1 MFICSLRPKAI
12 VKKLLFLAVI
22 AAAVFLLLTLLKISS
37 RQENDPGS
45 IPQASQTHET
55 EAPNNLARITFL
67 KSYGW
72 EVSEE
77 PSEVVSVVIPQTFG
91 DVYENYNAIQTA
103 QGFDL
108 SGYRGK
114 EVRRYTYE
122 VLNYPG
128 QKDYIRAN
136 LLIYRGKVIGGD
148 ICSVE
153 LNGFIHGFVNPNDTA
168 SLTQVSPGEGT
179 ASGEEAASPEAA
191 ASQAGEAAADP
202 DATADASAAEG
213 GQQTALETT
222 SSQEP
227 KYPVESSTERETLA
241 PDPEMPN
248 APVD

>member
-1 MFICSLRPKAI
+1 MFICSLRPKTI

-37 RQENDPGS
+37 RQENDSGS

-122 VLNYPG
+122 VLNYPS

-148 ICSVE
+148 ICSIFAE
-153 LNGFIHGFVNPNDTA
+153 NGFMHGFA
-168 SLTQVSPGEGT
+168 Y
-179 ASGEEAASPEAA
+179 PE
-191 ASQAGEAAADP
+191 
-202 DATADASAAEG
+202 
-213 GQQTALETT
+213 QQL
-222 SSQEP
+222 
-227 KYPVESSTERETLA
+227 
-241 PDPEMPN
+241 
-248 APVD
+248 

>member
-22 AAAVFLLLTLLKISS
+22 VAAIFLLLTLLKISS

-55 EAPNNLARITFL
+55 EVPNNLARITFL

-153 LNGFIHGFVNPNDTA
+153 LDGFLSSFDGRTQLESPAAGTESSA
-168 SLTQVSPGEGT
+168 SEQPPAVQ
-179 ASGEEAASPEAA
+179 EEDVLAEIP
-191 ASQAGEAAADP
+191 
-202 DATADASAAEG
+202 ASAWP
-213 GQQTALETT
+213 T
-222 SSQEP
+222 
-227 KYPVESSTERETLA
+227 
-241 PDPEMPN
+241 D
-248 APVD
+248 

>member
-22 AAAVFLLLTLLKISS
+22 AAAIFLLLTLLKISS

-91 DVYENYNAIQTA
+91 DVYENYNVIQTA

-122 VLNYPG
+122 VLNYPS

-148 ICSVE
+148 ICSIFAE
-153 LNGFIHGFVNPNDTA
+153 NGFMHGFA
-168 SLTQVSPGEGT
+168 Y
-179 ASGEEAASPEAA
+179 PE
-191 ASQAGEAAADP
+191 
-202 DATADASAAEG
+202 
-213 GQQTALETT
+213 QQL
-222 SSQEP
+222 
-227 KYPVESSTERETLA
+227 
-241 PDPEMPN
+241 
-248 APVD
+248 

>member
-148 ICSVE
+148 ICSIFAE
-153 LNGFIHGFVNPNDTA
+153 NGFMHGFAYPFFYSSCGPISRTTTC
-168 SLTQVSPGEGT
+168 SFQR
-179 ASGEEAASPEAA
+179 
-191 ASQAGEAAADP
+191 
-202 DATADASAAEG
+202 
-213 GQQTALETT
+213 TT
-222 SSQEP
+222 SSCCPSFGGKAVPCGRIRSISLQP
-227 KYPVESSTERETLA
+227 ERRA
-241 PDPEMPN
+241 
-248 APVD
+248 

>member
-91 DVYENYNAIQTA
+91 ERMSRAARFGSSRQALSRSASEKTSGSWAKQPAA
-103 QGFDL
+103 QP
-108 SGYRGK
+108 
-114 EVRRYTYE
+114 VR
-122 VLNYPG
+122 
-128 QKDYIRAN
+128 K
-136 LLIYRGKVIGGD
+136 
-148 ICSVE
+148 
-153 LNGFIHGFVNPNDTA
+153 
-168 SLTQVSPGEGT
+168 
-179 ASGEEAASPEAA
+179 
-191 ASQAGEAAADP
+191 
-202 DATADASAAEG
+202 
-213 GQQTALETT
+213 
-222 SSQEP
+222 SS
-227 KYPVESSTERETLA
+227 R
-241 PDPEMPN
+241 
-248 APVD
+248 

>member
-22 AAAVFLLLTLLKISS
+22 VAAIFLLLTLLKISS

-108 SGYRGK
+108 TGYQGK
-114 EVRRYTYE
+114 RVKRYTYQVANYPSGDGE
-122 VLNYPG
+122 VL
-128 QKDYIRAN
+128 AN
-136 LLIYRGKVIGGD
+136 LLVHKNTVIGGEVL
-148 ICSVE
+148 SAQPG
-153 LNGFIHGFVNPNDTA
+153 GFIHG
-168 SLTQVSPGEGT
+168 LER
-179 ASGEEAASPEAA
+179 PEA
-191 ASQAGEAAADP
+191 S
-202 DATADASAAEG
+202 
-213 GQQTALETT
+213 
-222 SSQEP
+222 
-227 KYPVESSTERETLA
+227 
-241 PDPEMPN
+241 
-248 APVD
+248 